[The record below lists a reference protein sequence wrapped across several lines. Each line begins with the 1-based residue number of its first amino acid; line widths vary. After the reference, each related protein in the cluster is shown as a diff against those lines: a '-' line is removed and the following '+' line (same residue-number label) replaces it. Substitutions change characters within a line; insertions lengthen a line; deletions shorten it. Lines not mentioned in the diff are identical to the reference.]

1 MRLWTR
7 CNRLWICEWLSC
19 ASAINKKRAIILHN
33 GLQITSR
40 KGVVQSLWIVTS
52 YICTIELR
60 LWWFAY
66 GNCRAT
72 GKWVTCCSHHK
83 LQVKCPWSIVRP
95 TRILMMTMRRPKYVG
110 LLSLYS
116 GVLPWTTKWMWM
128 LWLLSSQRAK
138 LAGLKWTLG
147 FGHCCTV
154 QKINVSIL
162 DNKVSR
168 KVQLRA
174 NAVHEVLV
182 PSNWKEC
189 FPISIR
195 FGLKV
200 SDIRRRT
207 Q

>member
-1 MRLWTR
+1 MNMWMTLVCI
-7 CNRLWICEWLSC
+7 CN
-19 ASAINKKRAIILHN
+19 KQKRAIILHN
-33 GLQITSR
+33 GWQITSR
-40 KGVVQSLWIVTS
+40 KGVVQSLCIVTP

-72 GKWVTCCSHHK
+72 GKWVTRCSHHK
-83 LQVKCPWSIVRP
+83 LQVKYPWSIVRP
-95 TRILMMTMRRPKYVG
+95 TRILMMTMMRPKYVG

-116 GVLPWTTKWMWM
+116 GVLTWTTMKQWL

-154 QKINVSIL
+154 QKINVSTL

-174 NAVHEVLV
+174 NAVT
-182 PSNWKEC
+182 W
-189 FPISIR
+189 SINA
-195 FGLKV
+195 FKLKSVFLFQYV
-200 SDIRRRT
+200 SD
-207 Q
+207 